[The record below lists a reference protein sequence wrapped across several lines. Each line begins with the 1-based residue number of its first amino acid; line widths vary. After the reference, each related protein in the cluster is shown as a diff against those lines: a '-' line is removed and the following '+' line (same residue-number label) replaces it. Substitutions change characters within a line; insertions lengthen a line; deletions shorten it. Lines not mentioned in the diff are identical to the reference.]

1 MSGEGVRRTEIL
13 ETAARLFGTSGFRTS
28 LQEIADACGIQPGSL
43 YHHFDSKEAII
54 VELIGRYQAELD
66 RIAEQALEELA
77 ASEATLFEQIVSLAE
92 AISACAIQHR
102 AAVLQ
107 TLYDPPA
114 GASEEFAKL
123 ARRTPTAIDHAM
135 LEILSRGRANGEI
148 RADVDLPSLA
158 DRICR
163 SMLHISIGLFH
174 RSPAGKQVPA
184 VRCAML
190 LEGLA
195 LQPLGDAALNG
206 SAAFAAA
213 EQVIANWNPDD
224 DSPAAQLR
232 AAARS
237 EFGRRGYDATTM
249 RDIAAAA
256 GMSTG
261 MVYRLVGSKDELLTS
276 IMGTYVSA
284 VTSGWEAVLASRGSP
299 LEKLDALLWVDINAL
314 DRFGSEFKIQQAW
327 WRQMPP
333 SPLNLRRSFAKQL
346 PQLKALLTEGELE
359 GVFRVVGPSMN
370 LRANCLLELM
380 WIPEN
385 MVRSLGPA
393 RAQSLARNTL
403 LRGAAVSRPEAVG
416 LVSRRRR

>member
-1 MSGEGVRRTEIL
+1 MRRTEIL

-43 YHHFDSKEAII
+43 YHHFESKEAII
-54 VELIGRYQAELD
+54 VELIGRYGTELD
-66 RIAEQALEELA
+66 GVAEEALQELHS
-77 ASEATLFEQIVSLAE
+77 SETPLFDQIVSLAE

-114 GASEEFAKL
+114 GASEEFARL
-123 ARRTPTAIDHAM
+123 ARQAPTAIDNAM
-135 LEILSRGRANGEI
+135 LAILSRGRANGEI
-148 RADVDLPSLA
+148 HGDVDLPSLA

-163 SMLHISIGLFH
+163 SMLHVSIGLFH

-190 LEGLA
+190 FEGLA
-195 LQPLGDAALNG
+195 LKPMREEALDG

-213 EQVIANWNPDD
+213 EQVIAAWGYDD
-224 DSPAAQLR
+224 DSPASQLR

-261 MVYRLVGSKDELLTS
+261 MVYRLVGSKDELLTQ

-284 VTSGWEAVLASRGSP
+284 VTTGWEAVLASRASP

-359 GVFRVVGPSMN
+359 GVFRVIGPSMN
-370 LRANCLLELM
+370 VRANCLLELM

-385 MVRSLGPA
+385 IVRSLGPA
-393 RAQSLARNTL
+393 GAQALARGSL
-403 LRGAAVSRPEAVG
+403 LRGAAVSKPQALG